1 MHIWRDIVI
10 NLEPTWWGVL
20 NHLFDFW
27 NIFLFILLFLVLFEK
42 FHNLYSFIDST
53 VDIFRCYHWLWNIV
67 ALLWNLKLHLKCSW
81 CYFEEKT
88 EHFILYVC
96 NFVSK
101 MSWNI
106 NTVIAL
112 CECSGGFSMLWFS
125 IQQVLFRVSK
135 TLNCTESFQSKPF
148 CCMCK
153 LFHALCGFMWFNV
166 LS

>member
-1 MHIWRDIVI
+1 M
-10 NLEPTWWGVL
+10 
-20 NHLFDFW
+20 NHFFDFW
-27 NIFLFILLFLVLFEK
+27 NIFLYIMLILVLFEK
-42 FHNLYSFIDST
+42 YYNLYSFMK
-53 VDIFRCYHWLWNIV
+53 VPLIFSGCITGCGILKLPQV

-88 EHFILYVC
+88 EHFILYLC